1 MKAEDV
7 LHALEDLSREEF
19 DKFKW
24 YLHQP
29 ESLPGVQPI
38 RKTQLE
44 GAEGINIVDLMVQ
57 TYTLNRCLEVTTTIL
72 EKINRNDLLEK
83 LRCHENPENKMCP
96 LHKKPLN
103 LMSSDGKTLVCRFCS
118 LSDYKQFIPQSMGY
132 RGFMTESEIQEKI
145 KMREE
150 KIHQVKELMKIRK
163 EAAEK
168 YKAER
173 GQNEEESAEDQ
184 KMETSEGGQKEP
196 NIEDEQE
203 TTEKEAEEFIKAQE
217 QEIAELLKRSCEV
230 TQSDSSVK
238 DDPPNETQGEE
249 TAQTS
254 SYQEKVKR
262 RLPRLKDTV
271 KKLLELERVRQHAVD
286 VTLDPDTAHPKLILS
301 RDGKQVKHGNVRKK
315 LPDNPKRFTVFANVL
330 GQQSFSSGKFYF
342 EVQVKGKT
350 HWDVGVASES
360 VDRKGEINVCI
371 EDGIW
376 AFVLRDG
383 NQYSTGED
391 TTCLFP
397 LHPGPEK
404 VGVFVDYDQGLV
416 SFYDADTAD
425 LICSFTG
432 CDFNEKLYPYFSPY
446 LNYGGTNSDPLIIC
460 PVHR

>member
-1 MKAEDV
+1 MATPTARAELKAEDV
-7 LHALEDLSREEF
+7 LDALDDLSEEEF

-24 YLHQP
+24 FLRLP
-29 ESLPGVQPI
+29 ELLPGFKPL
-38 RKTQLE
+38 RRRQLKRTKSTD
-44 GAEGINIVDLMVQ
+44 IVDFMMQ
-57 TYTLNRCLEVTTTIL
+57 TYSVQQCLEVTSTIL
-72 EKINRNDLLEK
+72 EKINRNDLLK
-83 LRCHENPENKMCP
+83 RLHCYENPENKVCP
-96 LHKKPLN
+96 VHKMSLN

-118 LSDYKQFIPQSMGY
+118 LSDYKQFIPQSMEY
-132 RGFMTESEIQEKI
+132 RGFMTEREIQEKI
-145 KMREE
+145 KMREM
-150 KIHQVKELMKIRK
+150 KIHQMKELMRIRK

-173 GQNEEESAEDQ
+173 GQ
-184 KMETSEGGQKEP
+184 KMETAEEGQKKP

-217 QEIAELLKRSCEV
+217 QEIAELLKRSSEV
-230 TQSDSSVK
+230 TQSDSSMK

-254 SYQEKVKR
+254 SYQEKVKKA
-262 RLPRLKDTV
+262 LPNLKDTV

-286 VTLDPDTAHPKLILS
+286 VTLDPETAHPKLILS
-301 RDGKQVKHGNVRKK
+301 GDRKQVKHGNNWKK
-315 LPDNPKRFTVFANVL
+315 LPDNPERFTVFANVL

-342 EVQVKGKT
+342 EVQVTGKT
-350 HWDVGVASES
+350 HWDVGVARES

-371 EDGIW
+371 DDGFW

-391 TTCLFP
+391 TSVLFP

-425 LICSFTG
+425 LIYSFTD

-446 LNYGGTNSDPLIIC
+446 LNYGGKNSAPLIIC
-460 PVHR
+460 PVGR